1 MRVAVTCHRNVWQ
14 NDRDLLRATTD
25 SEISRHRKGCFFVV
39 VVALGGCLFLLVF
52 CLFVLFYLFVCFVNL
67 IEG

>member
-25 SEISRHRKGCFFVV
+25 SEISRHRKGFFVV
-39 VVALGGCLFLLVF
+39 VVALGGV
-52 CLFVLFYLFVCFVNL
+52 VCFC
-67 IEG
+67 